1 MTETIQKLQAVI
13 QDRKANPNANSYTA
27 SLFRDGEDEILKK
40 IGEESVEVIIAAKG
54 QGNQRIIEETADLIY
69 HTLVMLVEK
78 ELVWEDV
85 LTELSKRSR

>member
-1 MTETIQKLQAVI
+1 MTETIQTLQAVI
-13 QDRKANPNANSYTA
+13 QERKANPNANSYTA

-78 ELVWEDV
+78 GLVWEDV